1 MAHTSAPRGKSRRVK
16 WLAARSA
23 IALPSRW
30 NALLALLFILSGT
43 AFAQQS
49 LILGKVEPLPSTVAE
64 IYSPADGRV
73 LAAREEPYAVGDAV
87 KKGDPLAV
95 IEHRYNL
102 HDLSHMGTVRWELLS
117 VMLDAR
123 RGATKA
129 RVDREKA
136 ERLSRLGSVSERDVQ
151 ALRAAEQVAEAEFE
165 KRRVLLEHQDAQVQG
180 SEITRRGLFSTLDGE
195 ISYASFTQGQLIT
208 EGVLLY
214 RIVDRREVGFAAR
227 FPEAD
232 SRPLSGKLAA
242 RIRFDGLPD
251 KEYTGTLETVSPV
264 VDPESRTRTVLFRV
278 KNPGLLLR
286 YGMVGRLELA
296 AP

>member
-23 IALPSRW
+23 VALPSRW
-30 NALLALLFILSGT
+30 NGLLALLFILSGT

-123 RGATKA
+123 RVATKA

-136 ERLSRLGSVSERDVQ
+136 ERLSRLGSVS
-151 ALRAAEQVAEAEFE
+151 AGGASVAGC
-165 KRRVLLEHQDAQVQG
+165 RTSG
-180 SEITRRGLFSTLDGE
+180 RGG
-195 ISYASFTQGQLIT
+195 I
-208 EGVLLY
+208 
-214 RIVDRREVGFAAR
+214 
-227 FPEAD
+227 
-232 SRPLSGKLAA
+232 
-242 RIRFDGLPD
+242 
-251 KEYTGTLETVSPV
+251 
-264 VDPESRTRTVLFRV
+264 
-278 KNPGLLLR
+278 
-286 YGMVGRLELA
+286 
-296 AP
+296 